1 MPCGESEETVP
12 NAANRRRMLALS
24 GIAVAVTASL
34 VGCTADVTPAPTA
47 APTVDSRVVVGSAE
61 ELTSFNPAAAGQN
74 TDINAQIYY
83 ATHDTFGYLDDTMQ
97 IIPNEGFGTVEKIS
111 DDPLTVKYT
120 LQKGLKWS
128 DGQPI
133 TADDLLFGWAVTSGY
148 FDDATFGST
157 GTVTSGTRYF
167 TPATTTAGLRDTAVP
182 TVSDDKLTLTLV
194 YDLPTVDWNLNW
206 LVTEPVH
213 AVAKKAGVSEQALL
227 SAIRT
232 APKGNPAKP
241 AARNALLQA
250 AAAAWNTGF
259 SATALPSDSS
269 LYLSSGPF
277 VVESWVPGE
286 SLTLKA
292 NENYQGTHTPKF
304 SQLVFRFSLGAG
316 QMVSGMKDHTL
327 DIVSPTGSAA
337 TRTALKA
344 LDGTQVLTGPLLTST
359 RFDIQFAGVYTDPDV
374 RQALMKVVPRK
385 DLVDELVRPVDPDAA
400 SLDSHVYLS
409 SQTEPYKSAVA
420 QNGSGA
426 YGDVDPTGA
435 KALLAGRTPALRILY
450 DVTDPAQVAVF
461 DAIKA
466 SASAV
471 GFVVVDAGSAQW
483 RAQLGGNGY
492 DALIATS
499 TSTGVGNGLIP
510 QMFASEGAEN
520 FTGINVPQ
528 INKLSR
534 SILTMTDVQEVEAA
548 SIKVDTQLFANFSGL
563 PLFQTPGITAHANRV
578 SGVTFMAGAVG
589 ELWNF
594 WEWSVS
600 AASPAP

>member
-1 MPCGESEETVP
+1 MPCGESEEIVP
-12 NAANRRRMLALS
+12 KAANRRRMLALS
-24 GIAVAVTASL
+24 GIAVVLTASL
-34 VGCTADVTPAPTA
+34 IGCTAEVTPVPTTAPTA
-47 APTVDSRVVVGSAE
+47 DSRVVVGAAN

-97 IIPNEGFGTVEKIS
+97 IVPNEGFGTVEKVS

-133 TADDLLFGWAVTSGY
+133 TTDDLLFGWAATSGY
-148 FDDATFGST
+148 FDDATVG
-157 GTVTSGTRYF
+157 GDGKVTSGTRYF
-167 TPATTTAGLRDTAVP
+167 TPVTKPAGLRDTAVP

-206 LVTEPVH
+206 LLSEPVH
-213 AVAKKAGVSEQALL
+213 AVAKKAGVPEGAIL

-232 APKGNPAKP
+232 TPKGNPAKP
-241 AARNALLQA
+241 AAPSAALEA

-286 SLTLKA
+286 SVTLKA

-304 SQLVFRFSLGAG
+304 SQLVFRFSLGAD

-327 DIVSPTGSAA
+327 DIVSPTASAA
-337 TRTALKA
+337 TRKALKEV
-344 LDGTQVLTGPLLTST
+344 DGTQVLTGSLLTST

-374 RQALMKVVPRK
+374 RQALMKVVPRN
-385 DLVDELVRPVDPDAA
+385 DLVKELVHPVDPDAA
-400 SLDSHVYLS
+400 PLDSHVYLS

-420 QNGSGA
+420 QNGSSA

-461 DAIKA
+461 DAIKV
-466 SASAV
+466 SATAV
-471 GFVVVDAGSAQW
+471 GFVVMDAGSAQW
-483 RAQLGGNGY
+483 RAQLGSNGY

-499 TSTGVGNGLIP
+499 ASTGVGNGLISKV
-510 QMFASEGAEN
+510 FASEGAEN
-520 FTGINVPQ
+520 YTGINVPQ
-528 INKLSR
+528 INNLSR
-534 SILTMTDVQEVEAA
+534 SILTMTDAQAVQAA
-548 SIKVDTQLFANFSGL
+548 SIKVDTQLFGNFSGL
-563 PLFQTPGITAHANRV
+563 PLFQAPGIIADADRV
-578 SGVTFMAGAVG
+578 SGVTFMAGGAG
-589 ELWNF
+589 PLWNF